1 MILKIGQYSVW
12 CIFVRTD
19 RFLIS
24 SYFFWTFKINEI
36 LTQYI
41 VQKEKLTN
49 IWEFNC
55 YIKIADTY
63 SAKIQGWP
71 LN

>member
-1 MILKIGQYSVW
+1 MANILYDVYLSGL
-12 CIFVRTD
+12 TD
-19 RFLIS
+19 FLHPLI
-24 SYFFWTFKINEI
+24 FFWTFKINEI

>member
-1 MILKIGQYSVW
+1 MAKILYDVYLSGS
-12 CIFVRTD
+12 TD
-19 RFLIS
+19 FLYPLI
-24 SYFFWTFKINEI
+24 FFWTFKINEI

>member
-1 MILKIGQYSVW
+1 MANILYDVYLSGL
-12 CIFVRTD
+12 TD
-19 RFLIS
+19 FLYPLI
-24 SYFFWTFKINEI
+24 FFWTFKINEI

>member
-1 MILKIGQYSVW
+1 MANILYDVYLSGL
-12 CIFVRTD
+12 TD
-19 RFLIS
+19 FLYPLI
-24 SYFFWTFKINEI
+24 FFWTFKINEI

-55 YIKIADTY
+55 FIKIADTY